1 VLPIGLRR
9 DEAKERATLAGRRA
23 FQGLVMSEPID
34 LSAVTKSP
42 SLASLRLSLRLRGG
56 EEQRGAT
63 GFLWKHE
70 DGLYLITNWH
80 CITGWHPTTND
91 PLDRMGFWPEIV
103 VVSPIVKNGAGE
115 AVRQEL
121 ILELRNDEGSLWL
134 EHPSFGQNVDVA
146 AIKLPT
152 LTNDLVTIPANEVP
166 QQQIKFMVADDAF
179 ILGFPDIS
187 TDGFPIWKR
196 ASLATEPYMD
206 QDGLP
211 KVLVDTATRSG
222 MSGAPVYV
230 IQRGVHRLEGN
241 PKHTM
246 GGHGQ
251 RFLGVYSSRIGDELE
266 GFQLGEV
273 WKERVINEIIAGGTN
288 GNDPRA

>member
-1 VLPIGLRR
+1 MAH
-9 DEAKERATLAGRRA
+9 E
-23 FQGLVMSEPID
+23 EPID
-34 LSAVTKSP
+34 LSEVTKTP
-42 SLASLRLSLRLRGG
+42 SLASLRLWLQLRRDGA
-56 EEQRGAT
+56 QKGAT
-63 GFLWKHE
+63 SFLWKHE
-70 DGLYLITNWH
+70 SDLYLITNWH
-80 CITGWHPTTND
+80 CITGWHPTKD
-91 PLDRMGFWPEIV
+91 EPLDPMGFWPEIA
-103 VVSPIVKNGAGE
+103 VVSPIVQGDAGE

-121 ILELRNDEGSLWL
+121 ILELRNDEGALWL
-134 EHPSFGQNVDVA
+134 EHPTFGRRVDVA
-146 AIKLPT
+146 ALKLP
-152 LTNDLVTIPANEVP
+152 LTNERLITLPANEVT
-166 QQQIKFMVADDAF
+166 QQRLRFMVADDAF
-179 ILGFPDIS
+179 IIGFPDIS
-187 TDGFPIWKR
+187 TEGFPIWKR

-206 QDGLP
+206 PDGLP

-273 WKERVINEIIAGGTN
+273 WKERVINEIIEGDTK